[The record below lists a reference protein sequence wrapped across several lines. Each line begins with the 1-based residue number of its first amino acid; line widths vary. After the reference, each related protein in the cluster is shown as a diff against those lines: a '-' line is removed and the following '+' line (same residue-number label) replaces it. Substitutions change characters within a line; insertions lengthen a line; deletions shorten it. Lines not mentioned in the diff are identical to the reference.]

1 MEKIT
6 VKRHELILRSY
17 IAVAARHIANN
28 DIELLDDM
36 GITQKSAS
44 KIEALRINDVFH
56 LAQINSAK
64 IKVAINPEMLAEAIT
79 TAQEDDQSGAS
90 QEQIELT
97 HSVLAEIQ
105 ELDKK
110 YDIKSIKEQFSTNS
124 ESIAAILSMSIRDIQ
139 KVCLTGIP
147 FFTIVPVEPQFTYT
161 LDYIYE
167 RSREREMIETLIIRD
182 ASLPVMSRV
191 VNMRK
196 FEFQQ
201 LRKKRDVPKR
211 KAGGKVRQLGI
222 TQKRVVSNE
231 YEKLQ
236 EYGLLERCYKLLN
249 AFPGFTMRQLWPV
262 VDEIENEKSSFA
274 APAI

>member
-1 MEKIT
+1 M
-6 VKRHELILRSY
+6 KRHELILRSY

-36 GITQKSAS
+36 GITQKCAS

-56 LAQINSAK
+56 LAQINSVK
-64 IKVAINPEMLAEAIT
+64 IKVAINPEMLTEAIT
-79 TAQEDDQSGAS
+79 AAQEEDHSGAS

-124 ESIAAILSMSIRDIQ
+124 ESITAILSMSIRDIQ

-222 TQKRVVSNE
+222 TQKRVVSSE

-236 EYGLLERCYKLLN
+236 EYGLLERCYMLLN
-249 AFPGFTMRQLWPV
+249 AFPDFTMRQLWPV

-274 APAI
+274 TPAI